1 MITTGITLMVIGM
14 VTVFCVLLFI
24 ILVSKGLIF
33 IVNIAIPETSEKKP
47 QIPDDICEVI
57 SKTVFQ
63 ITGGKGK
70 VAEIKETK

>member
-33 IVNIAIPETSEKKP
+33 IVNNAIPETSEKKP

>member
-33 IVNIAIPETSEKKP
+33 IVNNAIPETSEKKP

-57 SKTVFQ
+57 SKAVFQ

-70 VAEIKETK
+70 VAEIKEAK

>member
-70 VAEIKETK
+70 VAEIKEIK

>member
-33 IVNIAIPETSEKKP
+33 IVNNAIPETSEKKP

-70 VAEIKETK
+70 VAEIKEIK

>member
-33 IVNIAIPETSEKKP
+33 IVNIAITETSEKKP

-70 VAEIKETK
+70 VAEIKEIK

>member
-14 VTVFCVLLFI
+14 VTVFCVLFFI

>member
-1 MITTGITLMVIGM
+1 MVIGM
-14 VTVFCVLLFI
+14 VTVFSVLLFI
-24 ILVSKGLIF
+24 IFVSKGLIF
-33 IVNIAIPETSEKKP
+33 IVNNAIPDTSEKKS

-57 SKTVFQ
+57 NKTVFQ

>member
-24 ILVSKGLIF
+24 ILVSRGLIF
-33 IVNIAIPETSEKKP
+33 IVNNAIPETSEKKP

-57 SKTVFQ
+57 SKAVFQ

-70 VAEIKETK
+70 VAEIKEAK

>member
-33 IVNIAIPETSEKKP
+33 IVNNAIPETSEQKS

-57 SKTVFQ
+57 NKTVFQ
-63 ITGGKGK
+63 ITGGRGK
-70 VAEIKETK
+70 VTNIQEIK